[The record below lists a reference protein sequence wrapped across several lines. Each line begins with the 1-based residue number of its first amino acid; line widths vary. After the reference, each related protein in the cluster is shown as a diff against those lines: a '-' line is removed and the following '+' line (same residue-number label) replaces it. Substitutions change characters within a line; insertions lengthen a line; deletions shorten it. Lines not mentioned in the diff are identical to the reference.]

1 MSRPPL
7 EVAEVVRQHGDVFLQ
22 RYGHTLSGAQH
33 RALRAIALC
42 RTAALGGHITQC
54 DDCGHEVQAYN
65 SCRNRSCPKCHGVA
79 QAAWLAAREGEV
91 LNTPYVHGIFTLPH
105 DLGPLVLQNPRL
117 LYGLLFRTVAQT
129 LQDIA
134 GDPKH
139 LGAEIGGFAVLHTWG
154 QQLHHHP
161 HLHGVL
167 PAGGLA
173 PDGTQWLPC
182 RSHFFLPVRV
192 LSRRFRR
199 LYLAGLAH
207 LYGQGHLTFAGR
219 CQDLAE
225 PMPWQR
231 LLADVRDQEW
241 VVFAKEPI
249 QDPRHVLTYLAR
261 YTHRV
266 AISNH
271 RLVALE
277 DGRVTFRYKD
287 YQRGHRLRTLTLDA
301 VEFLRRLM
309 LHVPP
314 RGFHRL
320 RHFGFL
326 ANRVRQ
332 EKLTQC
338 RTLLGHTTRAL
349 PVTRPQTSR
358 RLKYP
363 RGSQGRC
370 VRSASTGACT
380 WCKPCI
386 DSRRRGTCRFP
397 CPDWTPHRGGERGR
411 PSACPRRQA
420 CAAWSGMVRPKSST
434 RRLDRGSWVVQ
445 EAVS

>member
-7 EVAEVVRQHGDVFLQ
+7 EVADVVRQHGDVFLQ

-65 SCRNRSCPKCHGVA
+65 SCRNRSCPKCHGAA
-79 QAAWLAAREGEV
+79 QATWLAAREDEV
-91 LNTPYVHGIFTLPH
+91 LNTPYVHVIFTLPH
-105 DLGPLVLQNPRL
+105 ALGPLALQNPCH

-129 LQDIA
+129 FQDIA

-161 HLHGVL
+161 HLHCVL
-167 PAGGLA
+167 PAGGLT
-173 PDGTQWLPC
+173 PDGAQWVPC
-182 RSHFFLPVRV
+182 RPHFFLPVRV

-199 LYLAGLAH
+199 LYLAGLEQ
-207 LYGQGHLTFAGR
+207 LYGQGQLSLPGR
-219 CQDLAE
+219 CQRLAE
-225 PMPWQR
+225 PQPWQH
-231 LLADVRDQEW
+231 LL
-241 VVFAKEPI
+241 
-249 QDPRHVLTYLAR
+249 
-261 YTHRV
+261 

-277 DGRVTFRYKD
+277 DGQVSFRYKD

-338 RTLLGHTTRAL
+338 RTLLGHTTRPPIRDEATDL
-349 PVTRPQTSR
+349 KTPEVSAGEPGSVCPVCQHGRMHLVQT
-358 RLKYP
+358 LY
-363 RGSQGRC
+363 
-370 VRSASTGACT
+370 
-380 WCKPCI
+380 
-386 DSRRRGTCRFP
+386 
-397 CPDWTPHRGGERGR
+397 
-411 PSACPRRQA
+411 RQPT
-420 CAAWSGMVRPKSST
+420 AWDLSVPMP
-434 RRLDRGSWVVQ
+434 RLDTS
-445 EAVS
+445 

>member
-7 EVAEVVRQHGDVFLQ
+7 EVADVVRQHGDVFLQ

-65 SCRNRSCPKCHGVA
+65 SCRNRSCPKCHGAA
-79 QAAWLAAREGEV
+79 QATWLAAREGEV

-105 DLGPLVLQNPRL
+105 DLGPLALQNPRL

-161 HLHGVL
+161 HLHCVL

-173 PDGTQWLPC
+173 PDGTQWMPC
-182 RSHFFLPVRV
+182 RPHFFLPVRV

-277 DGRVTFRYKD
+277 DGRVTFRSKD

-338 RTLLGHTTRAL
+338 RTLLGHTTRPPIRDEATDL
-349 PVTRPQTSR
+349 KTPEVSAGEPGSVCPVCQHGRMHLVQT
-358 RLKYP
+358 LY
-363 RGSQGRC
+363 
-370 VRSASTGACT
+370 
-380 WCKPCI
+380 
-386 DSRRRGTCRFP
+386 
-397 CPDWTPHRGGERGR
+397 
-411 PSACPRRQA
+411 RQPT
-420 CAAWSGMVRPKSST
+420 AWDLSVPMP
-434 RRLDRGSWVVQ
+434 RLDTS
-445 EAVS
+445 

>member
-7 EVAEVVRQHGDVFLQ
+7 EVADVVHQYGATFLA
-22 RYGHTLSGAQH
+22 RYGPTLSGAQH

-54 DDCGHEVQAYN
+54 DHCGHEVQAYN
-65 SCRNRSCPKCHGVA
+65 SCRHRSCPKCHGAA

-91 LNTPYVHGIFTLPH
+91 LDTPYVHVIFTLPH
-105 DLGPLVLQNPRL
+105 DLGPLALQNPRH

-129 LQDIA
+129 LHDIA

-161 HLHGVL
+161 HLHCVL
-167 PAGGLA
+167 PAGGIA
-173 PDGTQWLPC
+173 PDGTQWVSC
-182 RSHFFLPVRV
+182 RPHFFLPVRV

-199 LYLAGLAH
+199 LYLAGLEH
-207 LYGQGHLTFAGR
+207 LYGQGHLTLTGR
-219 CQDLAE
+219 CRELAE
-225 PMPWQR
+225 PTPWRR
-231 LLADVRDQEW
+231 LLAALRDQEW
-241 VVFAKEPI
+241 VVYAKEPL
-249 QDPRHVLTYLAR
+249 QDPQHVLQYLAR

-277 DGRVTFRYKD
+277 DGQVTFRYKD
-287 YQRGHRLRTLTLDA
+287 YQRGHRLRTLTLEA

-332 EKLTQC
+332 EKLAQC
-338 RTLLGHTTRAL
+338 GMLLGHAPQPRAQEAAADL
-349 PVTRPQTSR
+349 QAPKV
-358 RLKYP
+358 
-363 RGSQGRC
+363 
-370 VRSASTGACT
+370 SAGEPGA
-380 WCKPCI
+380 
-386 DSRRRGTCRFP
+386 
-397 CPDWTPHRGGERGR
+397 
-411 PSACPRRQA
+411 ACPVCQHGRMQLVKTVYRQPA
-420 CAAWSGMVRPKSST
+420 VWDLSVPT
-434 RRLDRGSWVVQ
+434 PRLDTS
-445 EAVS
+445 

>member
-7 EVAEVVRQHGDVFLQ
+7 EVADVVRQHGAAFLA

-33 RALRAIALC
+33 RALRAIAVC

-54 DDCGHEVQAYN
+54 DHCDHESQAYN
-65 SCRNRSCPKCHGVA
+65 SCRHRCCPKCHGTA
-79 QAAWLAAREGEV
+79 QAAWLAAREREV
-91 LNTPYVHGIFTLPH
+91 LETPYVHVIFTLPH
-105 DLGPLVLQNPRL
+105 DLGPLALQNPRHL
-117 LYGLLFRTVAQT
+117 SGLLFRTVAQT

-139 LGAEIGGFAVLHTWG
+139 LGADIGGFAVLHTWG

-161 HLHGVL
+161 HLHCVL

-182 RSHFFLPVRV
+182 RPHFFLPVRV

-199 LYLAGLAH
+199 LYLAGLAQLH
-207 LYGQGHLTFAGR
+207 GQGQLTLTGR
-219 CQDLAE
+219 CQALTA
-225 PMPWQR
+225 PPSWQR
-231 LLADVRDQEW
+231 LLAALRDTEW
-241 VVFAKEPI
+241 VVYAKKPI
-249 QDPRHVLTYLAR
+249 QDPRHVLQYLAR
-261 YTHRV
+261 STHRV

-277 DGRVTFRYKD
+277 HGQVTFRYKA

-314 RGFHRL
+314 HGFHRL

-332 EKLTQC
+332 AKLAQC
-338 RTLLGHTTRAL
+338 RALLGQASRPPRRAE
-349 PVTRPQTSR
+349 PVARQVPEVPS
-358 RLKYP
+358 
-363 RGSQGRC
+363 
-370 VRSASTGACT
+370 SAPGA
-380 WCKPCI
+380 
-386 DSRRRGTCRFP
+386 P
-397 CPDWTPHRGGERGR
+397 CPVCQHGR
-411 PSACPRRQA
+411 MQLVQTLYRQPG
-420 CAAWSGMVRPKSST
+420 AWDLSVPMPG
-434 RRLDRGSWVVQ
+434 LDTS
-445 EAVS
+445 

>member
-7 EVAEVVRQHGDVFLQ
+7 EVADVVRQHGAAFLA

-54 DDCGHEVQAYN
+54 DHCGHEVQAYN
-65 SCRNRSCPKCHGVA
+65 SCRHRSCPKCHGAA
-79 QAAWLAAREGEV
+79 QATWLAAREHEV
-91 LNTPYVHGIFTLPH
+91 LETPYTHVIFTLPH
-105 DLGPLVLQNPRL
+105 DLGPLALQNPRP

-161 HLHGVL
+161 HLHCVL

-173 PDGTQWLPC
+173 PDGMQWIPC
-182 RSHFFLPVRV
+182 RPHFFLPVRV

-199 LYLAGLAH
+199 LYLAGLEQTYAQ
-207 LYGQGHLTFAGR
+207 GQLSLMGR
-219 CQDLAE
+219 CRALAA

-231 LLADVRDQEW
+231 LLATLRAQEW
-241 VVFAKEPI
+241 VVYAKEPI
-249 QDPRHVLTYLAR
+249 QNPRHVLQYLAR
-261 YTHRV
+261 YAHRI
-266 AISNH
+266 AISNY

-277 DGRVTFRYKD
+277 HGQVTFRYKD

-301 VEFLRRLM
+301 MEFLRRLM

-314 RGFHRL
+314 HGFHRL

-332 EKLTQC
+332 AKLAQC
-338 RTLLGHTTRAL
+338 RALLGDAAPLRVRQETVDRTPPAVSEAEPGAAC
-349 PVTRPQTSR
+349 PVCQ
-358 RLKYP
+358 
-363 RGSQGRC
+363 QGRMQLIK
-370 VRSASTGACT
+370 TMY
-380 WCKPCI
+380 
-386 DSRRRGTCRFP
+386 
-397 CPDWTPHRGGERGR
+397 
-411 PSACPRRQA
+411 RQPA
-420 CAAWSGMVRPKSST
+420 VWDLSVPAPG
-434 RRLDRGSWVVQ
+434 LDTS
-445 EAVS
+445 

>member
-1 MSRPPL
+1 MNRPQL
-7 EVAEVVRQHGDVFLQ
+7 EVADVVRQHGAAFLA

-54 DDCGHEVQAYN
+54 DHCGHEVQAYN
-65 SCRNRSCPKCHGVA
+65 SCRHRCCPTCHGTA
-79 QAAWLAAREGEV
+79 QVAWLTAREQE
-91 LNTPYVHGIFTLPH
+91 LLAIPYCHVIFTLPH
-105 DLGPLVLQNPRL
+105 DLGPLALQHPRL

-134 GDPKH
+134 GDPTH

-161 HLHGVL
+161 HLHCVL

-173 PDGTQWLPC
+173 PDGTEWIPC
-182 RSHFFLPVRV
+182 RPHFFLPVRV

-199 LYLAGLAH
+199 LYLAGLEPIYAQ
-207 LYGQGHLTFAGR
+207 GQLTLTGHCQELT
-219 CQDLAE
+219 E
-225 PMPWQR
+225 PQPWQR
-231 LLADVRDQEW
+231 FLATLRDLEW
-241 VVFAKEPI
+241 VVYAKEPL
-249 QDPRHVLTYLAR
+249 QDPRHVLQYLAR

-271 RLVALE
+271 RLVSLE
-277 DGRVTFRYKD
+277 DGQVTFRYKD
-287 YQRGHRLRTLTLDA
+287 YQRGRRLRTQTLDA

-314 RGFHRL
+314 HGFHRL

-332 EKLTQC
+332 EKLAQC
-338 RTLLGHTTRAL
+338 RTLLGHAPRAQARDEATDPKRPEVFVGEPGVVCPICQHGRMQL
-349 PVTRPQTSR
+349 VQTLYRQPAVWDLAVPVPGLDTS
-358 RLKYP
+358 
-363 RGSQGRC
+363 
-370 VRSASTGACT
+370 
-380 WCKPCI
+380 
-386 DSRRRGTCRFP
+386 
-397 CPDWTPHRGGERGR
+397 
-411 PSACPRRQA
+411 
-420 CAAWSGMVRPKSST
+420 
-434 RRLDRGSWVVQ
+434 
-445 EAVS
+445 